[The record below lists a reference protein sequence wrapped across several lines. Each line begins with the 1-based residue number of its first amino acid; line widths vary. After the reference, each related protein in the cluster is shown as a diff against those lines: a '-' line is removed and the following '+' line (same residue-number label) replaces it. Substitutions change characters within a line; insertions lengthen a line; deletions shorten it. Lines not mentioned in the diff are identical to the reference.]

1 MSFTIVRTNG
11 TVLTVIPDG
20 DLNTTSTPLFL
31 PGRNYPGY
39 GSVIDTNFVR
49 QLENF
54 AFGVVPQNA
63 LQGQLWFDTNTQTLK
78 ICPTDGE
85 SNASNWYT
93 VVSSNNTGNVEA
105 DSLNANAVVA
115 NSGAFVDTVT
125 ANLFDSDY
133 LNINVQANI
142 TDIDV
147 SGTAT
152 IATISTNNITTGSN
166 TTAGTLTGAWSLDGT
181 LNSNGNITAAGF
193 KSDNYYYANG
203 QSINFDA
210 AAGNSGEVQFNTAG
224 SLASSVNFG
233 FNTSN
238 NYLFVNGNLGVGN
251 VTLTGVITGNAAG
264 LSSIPSANLSGALPS
279 AIQSNITQVG
289 TLSGLTVTGNINT
302 ANVFTSNLVATS
314 FYVRSIATGI
324 SAAGTNQATATA
336 LTKEINVVTTV
347 SSGQGVVLPTAT
359 AGMMLIIN
367 NRSATALNVYPASG
381 GSINDLSTNIAYS
394 HDAGASLQYY
404 ATSSSQWY
412 TVGASY
418 A

>member
-20 DLNTTSTPLFL
+20 DLNDTSTPLFL

-39 GSVIDTNFVR
+39 GSIIDTNFVR

-93 VVSSNNTGNVEA
+93 VISSNNTGNVEA
-105 DSLNANAVVA
+105 DTLNANTVDAL
-115 NSGAFVDTVT
+115 SGNFTDTVT

-152 IATISTNNITTGSN
+152 IATLTTNTITTGSN

-181 LNSNGNITAAGF
+181 LDSNGNITAAGF

-210 AAGNSGEVQFNTAG
+210 AAGNSGEIQFNTG
-224 SLASSVNFG
+224 NSLSSSANLS

-238 NYLFVNGNLGVGN
+238 NYLNVNGNLGVTN
-251 VTLTGVITGNAAG
+251 VTLSGVITGNAAG
-264 LSSIPSANLSGALPS
+264 LSNIPTANLSGSLPS
-279 AIQSNITQVG
+279 AIQSNITQLG
-289 TLSGLTVTGNINT
+289 TLSSLIVTGNINT
-302 ANVFTSNLVATS
+302 ANVFSANLVASS
-314 FYVRSIATGI
+314 FYIRSIATGI

-336 LTKEINVVTTV
+336 LTKEINVITTV
-347 SSGQGVVLPTAT
+347 SSGEGVVLPSAT
-359 AGMMLIIN
+359 AGMMLIVN
-367 NRSATALNVYPASG
+367 NRSANTVNVYPASG
-381 GSINDLSTNIAYS
+381 GAINDLAANAAYVHS
-394 HDAGASLQYY
+394 SGASLQYY

-412 TVGASY
+412 TVGATY